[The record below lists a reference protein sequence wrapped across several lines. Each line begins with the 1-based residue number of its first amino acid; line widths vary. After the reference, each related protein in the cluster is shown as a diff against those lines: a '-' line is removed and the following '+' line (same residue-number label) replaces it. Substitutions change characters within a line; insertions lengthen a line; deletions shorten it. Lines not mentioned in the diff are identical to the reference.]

1 MTRTPGY
8 VAPEWLSLVIT
19 KKVDVYIFGIVLLEM
34 LCGRNDFYI
43 TQPEEKRNLLGM
55 FQKCWE
61 QGTSFT
67 PSDGIGEIDGY
78 SEDIKSHGTK
88 VMEMMK
94 LASWCLQTDYT
105 RRPSMSSVVRV
116 LKGGINVELNLDY
129 NFTDLRMHRAASEHE
144 KDLT

>member
-1 MTRTPGY
+1 MTRTLGY
-8 VAPEWLSLVIT
+8 LAPEWLSLVIT

-34 LCGRNDFYI
+34 LCGRTDFYI

-61 QGTSFT
+61 QGNLL
-67 PSDGIGEIDGY
+67 DIVDGY
-78 SEDIKSHGTK
+78 SEDMKSHGTK
-88 VMEMMK
+88 VVEMIK

-116 LKGGINVELNLDY
+116 LKGGMNVELNLDY
-129 NFTDLRMHRAASEHE
+129 NFTDPRMHRAASEHE